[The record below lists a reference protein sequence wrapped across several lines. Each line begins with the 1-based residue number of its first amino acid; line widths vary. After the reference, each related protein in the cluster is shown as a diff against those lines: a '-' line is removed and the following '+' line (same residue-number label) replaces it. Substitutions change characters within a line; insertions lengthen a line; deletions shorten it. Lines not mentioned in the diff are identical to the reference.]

1 MIQDSLLQSE
11 ANVAAPVQEVS
22 TAANSDAVTEAL
34 ESHTLSIFV
43 DDNDDDDA
51 TEVTSVP
58 IQTSVTPVSISEPVR
73 ETAPE
78 RVDSPVQAL
87 SPVRE
92 SSPLQTPTQVPVS
105 QIEHLLSAQRKVCQL
120 TYFQRMCRA
129 QPPSVEDRLASIEAT
144 QKLIQHTLVDLSS
157 SVIPVSYTH
166 LTLPTIYSV

>member
-1 MIQDSLLQSE
+1 MILISNQPQTADPVLVEPLSAMPLESSAADIHMSDTNPDFQAQSEDAQTEAVVKMIQDSLLQSE

-78 RVDSPVQAL
+78 
-87 SPVRE
+87 
-92 SSPLQTPTQVPVS
+92 
-105 QIEHLLSAQRKVCQL
+105 
-120 TYFQRMCRA
+120 
-129 QPPSVEDRLASIEAT
+129 
-144 QKLIQHTLVDLSS
+144 
-157 SVIPVSYTH
+157 
-166 LTLPTIYSV
+166 